1 MPISLQDLK
10 TAAGVLRRAKA
21 LCESVR
27 DLFRG
32 HDTDAAARLGDICQ
46 RIDDER
52 DYIGR
57 LIVKAS
63 PSGGG
68 KNG

>member
-1 MPISLQDLK
+1 MPIFLKDL
-10 TAAGVLRRAKA
+10 TTTAGVLRRAKA
-21 LCESVR
+21 LCETVR
-27 DLFRG
+27 DLFLG

-46 RIDDER
+46 RIDDEH

-63 PSGGG
+63 PNGGG

>member
-1 MPISLQDLK
+1 MPISLKDLK
-10 TAAGVLRRAKA
+10 QAASVLRRANA
-21 LCESVR
+21 LCETVR
-27 DLFRG
+27 DLFLG
-32 HDTDAAARLGDICQ
+32 TDTDAAARLGDICQ
-46 RIDDER
+46 RIDDEH

-63 PSGGG
+63 PNGGG